1 MNEFWTNPWVWLCV
15 MLFTLGL
22 CTWLPI
28 KIKND
33 KARRLVY
40 WMVLIPA
47 SLVLMLYAYP
57 AGLEVFR
64 LFALSF

>member
-1 MNEFWTNPWVWLCV
+1 MNSFWSNGWVWCAVTLG
-15 MLFTLGL
+15 MLGL

-33 KARRLVY
+33 TARRWVY

-47 SLVLMLYAYP
+47 SLVLMFYCYP
-57 AGLEVFR
+57 VGLEVFR
-64 LFALSF
+64 NLALTF